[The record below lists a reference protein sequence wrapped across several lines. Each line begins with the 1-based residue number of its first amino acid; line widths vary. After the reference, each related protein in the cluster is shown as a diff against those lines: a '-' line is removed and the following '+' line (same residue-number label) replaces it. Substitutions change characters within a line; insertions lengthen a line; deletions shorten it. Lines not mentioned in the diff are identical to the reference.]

1 MISLGMDLM
10 TDATASP
17 IPSTRVQ
24 TIMSDFIE
32 SNMNDDGVDRRGFL
46 KCMAWAGTGVIWSI
60 NGGLLTSTA
69 LGQEANGRSG
79 IKDEMPS
86 FAKKYNDQDTSAI
99 VAYLKTLH

>member
-1 MISLGMDLM
+1 MISVGMDLM

-46 KCMAWAGTGVIWSI
+46 KCMAGPAP
-60 NGGLLTSTA
+60 A
-69 LGQEANGRSG
+69 
-79 IKDEMPS
+79 
-86 FAKKYNDQDTSAI
+86 
-99 VAYLKTLH
+99 